1 MGAPERSLAGYAPD
15 SWQVTRTTAKKMG
28 VTVTVSPAGKGE
40 KGLPANRPDLVKIE
54 QRLNQPFEA
63 KYVST
68 ADIDPSV
75 WVTAASS
82 KKR

>member
-1 MGAPERSLAGYAPD
+1 MGAPKRTLAGYAPD
-15 SWQVTRTTAKKMG
+15 SWQVTCTTAKKMG

-40 KGLPANRPDLVKIE
+40 KGFPANRPDLVKIE
-54 QRLNQPFEA
+54 QRLKQSFEA

-68 ADIDPSV
+68 ADISV